1 MVEIRLEKAIVKDA
15 PSIYDLQVKSFMPLL
30 ERYKD
35 YETNP
40 ANEDIEKVQERI
52 IRPDGGFYK
61 ILMEDRLVG
70 AICVYWKED
79 VQFRISPMFILPSYQ
94 GKGIAQKTILLVE
107 EMFPLA
113 HTWELATL
121 LEEKRNCYLYEK
133 MGYTQ
138 TGIRKK
144 LNEDATLIFYKKV
157 VSHGAI

>member
-1 MVEIRLEKAIVKDA
+1 MEIRLEKAIVKDA

-79 VQFRISPMFILPSYQ
+79 VQFTISPMFILPSYQ
-94 GKGIAQKTILLVE
+94 GRRIAQKTILLVE